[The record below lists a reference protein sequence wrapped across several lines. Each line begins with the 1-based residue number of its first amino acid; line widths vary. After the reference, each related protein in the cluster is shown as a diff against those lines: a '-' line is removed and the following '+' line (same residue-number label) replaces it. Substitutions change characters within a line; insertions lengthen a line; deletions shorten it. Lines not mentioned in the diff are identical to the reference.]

1 VKRFSIL
8 LRFLQN
14 SRKLGKLSFRAS
26 EARLGIQDFQRIL
39 DSGFRRNDRGSNFC
53 RRLLFLIVLASL
65 LIGGEFIVA
74 LPDGRRN
81 PACPPLAKGGWGDF
95 TRLCSSILSI
105 PSVHAM
111 PSYPE
116 VRKVYMK
123 SDSLLLDR
131 HGEIIHELRM
141 DFKQRRLDWTPLRD
155 ISPAL
160 KEAVIAAED
169 RRFYAHSG
177 IDLQALGAALFQ
189 GLTSSGMRGASTIS
203 MQLVALLERDL
214 QPGKGRKSIWQKGK
228 QVLAAWE
235 LERVWSKDEIL
246 EAYLNLI
253 TFRGELQG
261 ISAASRG
268 LFGKDPH
275 GLDRSEAL
283 LLASLIRAPGAS
295 YADLT
300 KRANHLAESLRWPV
314 DPKETSSRGSQ
325 VFLGPNLLRPQ
336 TALAPHLARQLLK
349 DQPPGTSLGCTLEG
363 EVQRFALDRLAH
375 QLLPLRSQNVANGA
389 VLVVENRTGEIL
401 AYVSYSSDPALSGF
415 VDGVKAKRQAGS
427 TLKPFL
433 YGLAMDQRL
442 LTPASLLDDSPLDV
456 PVFSGI
462 YHPRNYES
470 QFQGLVP
477 VRIALASSLNI
488 PAVRVISLVGL
499 EDFLNRLRAL
509 GFRDLNEA
517 GDFYGPAL
525 ALGSADVS
533 LLELVNAYRT
543 LANGGEWSE
552 LRSAFD
558 GGLNPLRKRVFSPE
572 AAFLISDILS
582 DREARSSTFGL
593 ENPLST
599 RYWSAVKTGTSKDMR
614 DNWCI
619 GYSDKYT
626 VGVWV
631 GNFTGEPM
639 WNVSGISGAAPV
651 WVEVMNRLHRDKGN
665 PRKEPPPR
673 LVKAHIEF
681 TKGIHPPREEWFI
694 RGTEPALLEAKSLFL
709 HQRILY
715 PPPGS
720 IFALDPDIPRELQK
734 ILFTLQ
740 APQQKVTW
748 VLNGQP
754 LPSLGKATPWS
765 PEAGKFHLD
774 LRDDEG
780 RIIDS
785 VRFEVRG
792 SNMEGYSEDGE
803 SPG

>member
-1 VKRFSIL
+1 MRKLLLIL
-8 LRFLQN
+8 L
-14 SRKLGKLSFRAS
+14 
-26 EARLGIQDFQRIL
+26 IL
-39 DSGFRRNDRGSNFC
+39 
-53 RRLLFLIVLASL
+53 LATLFH
-65 LIGGEFIVA
+65 GGEFIVDPA
-74 LPDGRRN
+74 DGHRN
-81 PACPPLAKGGWGDF
+81 PSCPSLAKGGWGDF
-95 TRLCSSILSI
+95 TWLCSSIFSI
-105 PSVHAM
+105 SSAHAL
-111 PSYPE
+111 PPYPE
-116 VRKVYMK
+116 VRKAYVK

-131 HGEIIHELRM
+131 HGEILQELRS
-141 DFKQRRLDWTPLRD
+141 DPKGRRLDWTPLKD

-160 KEAVIAAED
+160 KEAVVAAED
-169 RRFYAHSG
+169 RRFYAHCG
-177 IDLQALGAALFQ
+177 IDFRALGTALFQ
-189 GLTSSGMRGASTIS
+189 GLTSSGLRGASTIS
-203 MQLVALLERDL
+203 MQLAALLERDL
-214 QPGKGRKSIWQKGK
+214 QPRKGRKSIWQKGK

-300 KRANHLAESLRWPV
+300 KRANHLAESLKWSVNPE
-314 DPKETSSRGSQ
+314 ETSSRGSQ
-325 VFLGPNLLRPQ
+325 VFLGPNLHRPQ

-401 AYVSYSSDPALSGF
+401 AYVSYSSDPVFSGF

-433 YGLAMDQRL
+433 YGLAMDRRL

-552 LRSAFD
+552 LRSAYD

-582 DREARSSTFGL
+582 DREARSPTFGL

-599 RYWSAVKTGTSKDMR
+599 RYWAAVKTGTSKDMR

-619 GYSDKYT
+619 GFSDKYT

-651 WVEVMNRLHRDKGN
+651 WVEVMNRLHRNKGN
-665 PRKEPPPR
+665 PRKGPPPR

-681 TKGIHPPREEWFI
+681 PQGVHPPREEWFI
-694 RGTEPALLEAKSLFL
+694 RGTEPALLEAKSPFFY
-709 HQRILY
+709 QRILY
-715 PPPGS
+715 PPSGS
-720 IFALDPDIPRELQK
+720 IFALDPDIPRDLQK

-740 APQQKVTW
+740 APQQRVTW
-748 VLNGQP
+748 VLNGRP
-754 LPSLGKATPWS
+754 LPSLGKATAWS

-774 LRDDEG
+774 LRDEEG
-780 RIIDS
+780 RIIDA
-785 VRFEVRG
+785 VLFEVRG
-792 SNMEGYSEDGE
+792 SRNMEGYSEDSE
-803 SPG
+803 PPG

>member
-1 VKRFSIL
+1 
-8 LRFLQN
+8 
-14 SRKLGKLSFRAS
+14 
-26 EARLGIQDFQRIL
+26 
-39 DSGFRRNDRGSNFC
+39 
-53 RRLLFLIVLASL
+53 
-65 LIGGEFIVA
+65 
-74 LPDGRRN
+74 
-81 PACPPLAKGGWGDF
+81 
-95 TRLCSSILSI
+95 
-105 PSVHAM
+105 M

-177 IDLQALGAALFQ
+177 FDLQALGAALFQ

-203 MQLVALLERDL
+203 MQLAALLERDL

-235 LERVWSKDEIL
+235 LERLWSKDEIL

-261 ISAASRG
+261 VSAASRG

-295 YADLT
+295 YVDLT
-300 KRANHLAESLRWPV
+300 KRANHLAESLKWSV

-325 VFLGPNLLRPQ
+325 VFLGPNLHRPQ
-336 TALAPHLARQLLK
+336 TSLAPHLARQLLK

-389 VLVVENRTGEIL
+389 VLVVENKTGEIL

-433 YGLAMDQRL
+433 YGLAMDRRL

-499 EDFLNRLRAL
+499 EEFLNRLRAL

-552 LRSAFD
+552 LRSGFD
-558 GGLNPLRKRVFSPE
+558 GKLNPLRKRVFSSE

-599 RYWSAVKTGTSKDMR
+599 RYWAAVKTGTSKDMR

-651 WVEVMNRLHRDKGN
+651 WVEVMNLLHRNKGN

-673 LVKAHIEF
+673 LVKARIEF
-681 TKGIHPPREEWFI
+681 PQGDHPPREEWFI
-694 RGTEPALLEAKSLFL
+694 PGTQPALLEAKSPFL

-754 LPSLGKATPWS
+754 LPSLGRATPWS

-792 SNMEGYSEDGE
+792 STMEGYSEDGE
-803 SPG
+803 IPG

>member
-1 VKRFSIL
+1 MRKLLLIL
-8 LRFLQN
+8 LIL
-14 SRKLGKLSFRAS
+14 LATLFR
-26 EARLGIQDFQRIL
+26 
-39 DSGFRRNDRGSNFC
+39 
-53 RRLLFLIVLASL
+53 
-65 LIGGEFIVA
+65 GGEFIVD
-74 LPDGRRN
+74 PTDGRRN
-81 PACPPLAKGGWGDF
+81 PPCPPLAKGGWGDS
-95 TRLCSSILSI
+95 TWLCSSIFSI
-105 PSVHAM
+105 PSAHAL

-116 VRKVYMK
+116 VCKAYEK

-141 DFKQRRLDWTPLRD
+141 DFKQRRLDWTPLGD

-160 KEAVIAAED
+160 KEAVVAAED

-177 IDLQALGAALFQ
+177 IDLHALGAALFQ

-203 MQLVALLERDL
+203 MQLAALLERDL

-235 LERVWSKDEIL
+235 LERFWSKDEIL
-246 EAYLNLI
+246 ETYLNLI

-300 KRANHLAESLRWPV
+300 KRANHLAESLKWSV
-314 DPKETSSRGSQ
+314 DPKDTSSRGSQ
-325 VFLGPNLLRPQ
+325 VFLGPNLHRPQ

-433 YGLAMDQRL
+433 YGLAMDRHL

-552 LRSAFD
+552 LRSACN
-558 GGLNPLRKRVFSPE
+558 GGLNPLRKRVFSLE
-572 AAFLISDILS
+572 GAFLISDILS
-582 DREARSSTFGL
+582 DREARSPTFGL

-599 RYWSAVKTGTSKDMR
+599 RYWAAVKTGTSKDMR

-651 WVEVMNRLHRDKGN
+651 WVEVMNLLHRDKGN

-681 TKGIHPPREEWFI
+681 PQGVHPPREEWFI
-694 RGTEPALLEAKSLFL
+694 PGTQPALLEAKSPFL

-740 APQQKVTW
+740 APQQGVTW

-785 VRFEVRG
+785 VHFEVRG
-792 SNMEGYSEDGE
+792 SSIEGSSENGE
-803 SPG
+803 TNG